1 MFEGFK
7 VIFVEDDAP
16 VRTSL
21 VQTLELAGLQ
31 VQAFAS
37 AEEALPHVQAGLQGI
52 VISDVRLQGMD
63 GVALLQAVVQRD
75 AEIPV
80 ILVTAHGDVAMA
92 VNAMRD
98 GAYDFIEKPFAPE
111 RFVDTAMRA
120 MEKRVLRLAVNNLR
134 QQLHEKTG
142 MEAVLLGNSAAMQQ
156 VRAQILRLAQTSADV
171 MVMGETGSGKELVAR
186 CLHDHSP
193 RRDRH
198 FVAIN
203 CGGLPDSLLESELFG
218 HEMGAF
224 TTANKRRIGK
234 IEHAHGGTLLLDE
247 IESMPLTFQVKLL
260 RVLQERKINRLG
272 SNDEVPVDVRIIA
285 ATKTD
290 LLAMSQA
297 QQFRSDLYYRLNVA
311 VLTLPPLRERKEDL
325 PLLFERFVAQAAQ
338 RYGLPAPTVD
348 TAQMTAWMAH
358 DWPGNVR
365 EARNAADRFVLQ
377 LPVAGVDHAA
387 DTHTSGG
394 RLAEQMDA
402 LEKSLIEKALKEHHG
417 SPTAVIAALGIGKKT
432 LYEKLRRHGITI
444 NEFR

>member
-7 VIFVEDDAP
+7 VIFVEDDEP

-63 GVALLQAVVQRD
+63 GVALLKAVVQRD

-80 ILVTAHGDVAMA
+80 ILVTAHGDVTMA
-92 VNAMRD
+92 VSAMRD

-111 RFVDTAMRA
+111 RFIDTAVRA

-134 QQLHEKTG
+134 QQLHEKAG
-142 MEAVLLGNSAAMQQ
+142 MEAVLLGNSSVMQH

-260 RVLQERKINRLG
+260 RVLQERRINRLG
-272 SNDEVPVDVRIIA
+272 SNDEVPVDVRVIA
-285 ATKTD
+285 ATKSD

-348 TAQMTAWMAH
+348 PAQMAAWMAH

-377 LPVAGVDHAA
+377 LPVAGRESGA
-387 DTHTSGG
+387 DTISQGG

-402 LEKSLIEKALKEHHG
+402 LEKSLIEKALKDHQG

>member
-21 VQTLELAGLQ
+21 TQTLELAGLQ

-37 AEEALPHVQAGLQGI
+37 AEESLPHVQAGLQGI

-63 GVALLQAVVQRD
+63 GVALLKAVVQRD
-75 AEIPV
+75 ADIPV
-80 ILVTAHGDVAMA
+80 ILITAHGDVAMA
-92 VNAMRD
+92 VAAMRD
-98 GAYDFIEKPFAPE
+98 GAYDFIEKPFSPE

-120 MEKRVLRLAVNNLR
+120 MEKRVLRLAVNTLR

-142 MEAVLLGNSAAMQQ
+142 IEAVLLGNSVSMQQ
-156 VRAQILRLAQTSADV
+156 VRAQIMRLAQTSADV
-171 MVMGETGSGKELVAR
+171 MVVGETGSGKELVAR

-234 IEHAHGGTLLLDE
+234 FEHAHGGTLLLDE

-260 RVLQERKINRLG
+260 RVLQERRINRLG
-272 SNDEVPVDVRIIA
+272 SNDEIPIDVRVIA
-285 ATKTD
+285 ATKSD

-311 VLTLPPLRERKEDL
+311 VLCLPPLRQRKEDL

-338 RYGLPAPTVD
+338 RYGLPAPTVEP
-348 TAQMTAWMAH
+348 AQMAAWMAH

-377 LPVAGVDHAA
+377 LQPDAIPTAVDGAA
-387 DTHTSGG
+387 PTSG
-394 RLAEQMDA
+394 LAQQMDA
-402 LEKSLIEKALKEHHG
+402 LEKALIEKALKEHQG
-417 SPTAVIAALGIGKKT
+417 SAAAVIAALGIGKKT
-432 LYEKLRRHGITI
+432 FYDKLRRHGIAI
-444 NEFR
+444 GEFR

>member
-1 MFEGFK
+1 MFEGFR
-7 VIFVEDDAP
+7 VIFVEDDEP

-31 VQAFAS
+31 VQAFSS

-63 GVALLQAVVQRD
+63 GVSLLKAVVERD

-80 ILVTAHGDVAMA
+80 ILVTAHGDVTMA

-111 RFVDTAMRA
+111 RFIDTAVRA

-134 QQLHEKTG
+134 QQLHEKAG
-142 MEAVLLGNSAAMQQ
+142 MEAVLLGNSSVMQQ

-272 SNDEVPVDVRIIA
+272 SNDEVPVDVRVIA
-285 ATKTD
+285 ATKSD

-325 PLLFERFVAQAAQ
+325 PLLFERFVGQAAQ

-348 TAQMTAWMAH
+348 PTQMAAWMAH

-377 LPVAGVDHAA
+377 LPVAGRESGA
-387 DTHTSGG
+387 DTSANGG

-402 LEKSLIEKALKEHHG
+402 LEKSLIEKALKDHQG